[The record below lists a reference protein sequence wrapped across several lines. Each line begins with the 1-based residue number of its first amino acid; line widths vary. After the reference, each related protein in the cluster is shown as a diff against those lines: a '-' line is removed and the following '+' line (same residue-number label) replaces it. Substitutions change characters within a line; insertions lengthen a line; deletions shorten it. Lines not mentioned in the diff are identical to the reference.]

1 MKHIGRFIPQKKAAP
16 TLETELNSLTVNQ
29 LKDLAAEDGIEL
41 GSAKT
46 KAEIIEIISAF
57 RE

>member
-1 MKHIGRFIPQKKAAP
+1 MTHIGRFFTDKKAAAP
-16 TLETELNSLTVNQ
+16 ETELNSLTVNQ

-41 GSAKT
+41 GTAKT

>member
-1 MKHIGRFIPQKKAAP
+1 MKHIGRFILENKS
-16 TLETELNSLTVNQ
+16 TLPPETELNILTVNQ
-29 LKDLAAEDGIEL
+29 LKEFAVENGIEL

>member
-1 MKHIGRFIPQKKAAP
+1 MTHIGRFFTDKKAAP
-16 TLETELNSLTVNQ
+16 ETELNSLTVNQ

-41 GSAKT
+41 GTAKT